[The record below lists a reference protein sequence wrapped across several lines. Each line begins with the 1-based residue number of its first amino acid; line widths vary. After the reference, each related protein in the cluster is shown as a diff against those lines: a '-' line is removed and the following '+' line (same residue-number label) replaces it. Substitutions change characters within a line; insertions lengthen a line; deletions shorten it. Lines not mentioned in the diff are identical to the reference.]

1 MTSSYRDILLRPG
14 SGKKGGKNEETLV
27 EKNLDGRLR
36 SIPVHDIAGN
46 GGACGR
52 AACARSSQCWSNF
65 RGNG

>member
-36 SIPVHDIAGN
+36 SIPAHDIDDKSL
-46 GGACGR
+46 R
-52 AACARSSQCWSNF
+52 KESKMVQTKKQP
-65 RGNG
+65 